1 MRLARFAL
9 IFSLLILAGADAPPA
24 TQPAKVGKLPHIA
37 VDAKAK
43 EIRVDCEAV
52 KADYPLEFLAVLT
65 NTNEYE
71 ALVRSDAKPSD
82 LHLALLMIGLT
93 PGTPVHYSEST
104 KTWQPPTGPPVDI
117 WFEYQKDGKSMK
129 VPAYRWMRD
138 VKTKKEA
145 TPMTWV
151 FTGSK
156 VMDDH
161 SYAADTTGC
170 LVGVINNELSVLD
183 VPALKSRALESREY
197 ERNPDLIPPTGTV
210 VTMILTPASDQGAS
224 TTQPA
229 LPAATNP
236 TGLSDVHID
245 QAKVDRL
252 RQHWEDAVA
261 PHRQALKKAAQAH
274 YQVINDLRKEQQRL
288 IDESDRIQRTI
299 DELEKEYQDMTTP
312 QPEQGQ

>member
-1 MRLARFAL
+1 MRFFHLALLVPLLAL
-9 IFSLLILAGADAPPA
+9 VGADAPPA
-24 TQPAKVGKLPHIA
+24 PPATQPLGKLPHMT
-37 VDAKAK
+37 VDAKAR
-43 EIRVDCEAV
+43 EVRVDCEAV
-52 KADYPLEFLAVLT
+52 KADYPLEFLAVMN

-71 ALVRSDAKPSD
+71 AVVRTQAKPSN
-82 LHLALLMIGLT
+82 LHLGLLMIGLK

-117 WFEYQKDGKSMK
+117 WFEYQKDGKTVK

-145 TPMTWV
+145 TPMAWV

-156 VMDDH
+156 VQEDG

-183 VPALKSRALESREY
+183 VPALKSRALEAREY
-197 ERNPDLIPPTGTV
+197 ERNPDLIPPTGTA
-210 VTMILTPASDQGAS
+210 VTMILSPAADQS
-224 TTQPA
+224 TTQPTTA
-229 LPAATNP
+229 SGTE
-236 TGLSDVHID
+236 LSDVHID

-252 RQHWEDAVA
+252 RAHWEQAVA
-261 PHRQALKKAAQAH
+261 PHRLALKEAAQAH

-312 QPEQGQ
+312 QPEPGK